1 MDKSNPN
8 IMKRSLIYLE
18 GVRYDSENQKL
29 IIDLTKDTDTDF
41 IKTKLQ
47 KFNTKLA
54 TRRGFGAYI
63 AYKMEPTSY
72 NTYLSKIVKDT
83 LLDTKGGIEMI
94 KKSVLAFD
102 RLAPINTFDVILYP
116 KSSSNINKVIAKFI
130 ESKSSSNTL
139 NIPDSV
145 IKNSLNNVMV
155 DMNKLNNASDA
166 VKRRVNQLLTHPS
179 GKFEL
184 KKIPMI
190 MRNMFSN
197 FLKFDTD
204 REREL
209 FNRLND
215 GKVLIIDDVYTRGTT
230 INELAKMA
238 FAKGAKEVIVFIFL
252 QQK

>member
-1 MDKSNPN
+1 
-8 IMKRSLIYLE
+8 
-18 GVRYDSENQKL
+18 
-29 IIDLTKDTDTDF
+29 
-41 IKTKLQ
+41 
-47 KFNTKLA
+47 
-54 TRRGFGAYI
+54 
-63 AYKMEPTSY
+63 
-72 NTYLSKIVKDT
+72 
-83 LLDTKGGIEMI
+83 
-94 KKSVLAFD
+94 
-102 RLAPINTFDVILYP
+102 
-116 KSSSNINKVIAKFI
+116 
-130 ESKSSSNTL
+130 
-139 NIPDSV
+139 
-145 IKNSLNNVMV
+145 
-155 DMNKLNNASDA
+155 MNKLNNASDA

>member
-1 MDKSNPN
+1 
-8 IMKRSLIYLE
+8 
-18 GVRYDSENQKL
+18 
-29 IIDLTKDTDTDF
+29 
-41 IKTKLQ
+41 
-47 KFNTKLA
+47 
-54 TRRGFGAYI
+54 
-63 AYKMEPTSY
+63 
-72 NTYLSKIVKDT
+72 
-83 LLDTKGGIEMI
+83 
-94 KKSVLAFD
+94 
-102 RLAPINTFDVILYP
+102 
-116 KSSSNINKVIAKFI
+116 
-130 ESKSSSNTL
+130 
-139 NIPDSV
+139 
-145 IKNSLNNVMV
+145 MV

-230 INELAKMA
+230 INELDKN
-238 FAKGAKEVIVFIFL
+238 GIC
-252 QQK
+252 